1 MMESPR
7 SEEEKITKDIR
18 NLFRLKKEVERI
30 KDLILRNIKN
40 LLEYENEEENYYKP
54 VRVNNF
60 WSNNYIEYKSNNG
73 KSRIACVE
81 EYLDKIR
88 SNLKVVS
95 TTFLLVYFVSLKE
108 GTCETRKMF
117 FISLQGLFLFL
128 R

>member
-1 MMESPR
+1 M
-7 SEEEKITKDIR
+7 TK
-18 NLFRLKKEVERI
+18 KKVKHE
-30 KDLILRNIKN
+30 
-40 LLEYENEEENYYKP
+40 EEENYFKP

-73 KSRIACVE
+73 KSRIVCVE